1 MCRSVHTKRDN
12 RCGASFEN
20 YAERRNM
27 GDQLKG
33 YDDVTVYTL
42 SDEREQ
48 ELISK
53 QIECN
58 FIWTNKEGHGLGV
71 IMNYVARNG
80 SIWVTA
86 TSQRPRVKALRRD
99 PRASVVI
106 SSMGTDMGPGKTI
119 TYKGRVKIHE
129 DQATKD
135 WFYPAMAEIISP
147 YPAPTVEAAIAHLDT
162 PMRVILELVPE
173 MAIKFDGDQISK
185 SSYEGTI
192 PAGTD

>member
-1 MCRSVHTKRDN
+1 MSND
-12 RCGASFEN
+12 
-20 YAERRNM
+20 M
-27 GDQLKG
+27 QG
-33 YDDVTVYTL
+33 YEDVTIYGL
-42 SDEREQ
+42 SQEREN
-48 ELISK
+48 ELLNK

-71 IMNYVARNG
+71 IMNYIAKNG

-106 SSMGTDMGPGKTI
+106 SSMGTDMGPGKTV

-135 WFYPAMAEIISP
+135 WFYPAMAKIISP
-147 YPAPTVEAAIAHLDT
+147 YPAPTEEAAIAHLDT
-162 PMRVILELVPE
+162 PLRVIIELIPE
-173 MAIKFDGDQISK
+173 KTIKFDGDSIAK
-185 SSYEGTI
+185 SSHEGTI
-192 PAGTD
+192 PGASS